1 DEEHA
6 KVMAFIDELISKM
19 KELRYQ
25 EEKIRFQIDDRDMR
39 GGEKLWD
46 WIKKGVP
53 IRLEIGPRDIENNS
67 VFMGRRDKDA
77 KDKTGMKVDDFVS
90 NLTEILDDI
99 QQNIY
104 DKALKFRKENTINI
118 DDKDEFYKFFTPK
131 NMNNPEIHG
140 GFAWSHWCGNPECE
154 EKIKDDL
161 KVTIRCIP
169 IDAMEETGKCIYC
182 GKESKKRVIFAK
194 AY

>member
-1 DEEHA
+1 
-6 KVMAFIDELISKM
+6 MM
-19 KELRYQ
+19 KNIQKLW
-25 EEKIRFQIDDRDMR
+25 R

-90 NLTEILDDI
+90 NLTVILDEI

-104 DKALKFRKENTINI
+104 DKALKFRTENTINI

-131 NMNNPEIHG
+131 NKNNPEIHG
-140 GFAWSHWCGNPECE
+140 GFALSHWCENSE
-154 EKIKDDL
+154 IKDDL

-169 IDAMEETGKCIYC
+169 INDQQETGKCIYC
-182 GKESKKRVIFAK
+182 GKESKKRVVFAK

>member
-1 DEEHA
+1 
-6 KVMAFIDELISKM
+6 
-19 KELRYQ
+19 
-25 EEKIRFQIDDRDMR
+25 MR

-46 WIKKGVP
+46 WTKKGVP
-53 IRLEIGPRDIENNS
+53 VRLEIGPRDIENNS

-77 KDKTGMKVDDFVS
+77 KDKTGINVDDFIN
-90 NLTEILDDI
+90 NLTNILDDI

-104 DKALKFRKENTINI
+104 EKAFSFRNENTINI

-131 NMNNPEIHG
+131 NKNNPEIHG
-140 GFAWSHWCGNPECE
+140 GFAMSHWCGNADCE

-169 IDAMEETGKCIYC
+169 INAQEETGKCIYC